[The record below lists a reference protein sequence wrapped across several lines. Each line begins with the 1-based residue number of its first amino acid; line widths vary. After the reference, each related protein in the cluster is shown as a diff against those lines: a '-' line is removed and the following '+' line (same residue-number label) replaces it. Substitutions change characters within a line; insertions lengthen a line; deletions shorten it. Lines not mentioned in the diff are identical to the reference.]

1 MRRAARLTDI
11 DVLTAASALVCTYQ
25 RVRVRLRVRLE
36 RLDSPCVIKIVDAS
50 IAEESEVFAS

>member
-1 MRRAARLTDI
+1 MGVGVTVRRSAPAA
-11 DVLTAASALVCTYQ
+11 ALVCRL

-36 RLDSPCVIKIVDAS
+36 RLDPPCVIKIVDAS